1 MRVLTFTSLFPNSE
15 APTHGIFVYQRSA
28 HLARRAGN
36 EVQVVSP
43 VPYFP
48 RWLNFKRWHTI
59 SEIPAQEQ
67 IGELTV
73 YHPRYLLLPRI
84 SMPFHGWSM
93 FATSLPV
100 ARRLHG
106 RFKFDYIDAHYVF
119 PDGFAAVLLGRSLK
133 LPVIVTARGTD
144 INVFP
149 TFRLIR
155 PMIRWTLRQASGIIA
170 VSAALKR
177 SMIELGMPPD
187 KILVIGNGVDLQRF
201 DLMDHSVARQR
212 LGLTEYGPIL
222 VCVAALKPQKGHQ
235 VLISAVA
242 ELALCHPTLKL
253 YILGEGEYRS
263 SLEKLICE
271 KGLEKRVVLKGIRPN
286 EELKLWYNAAD
297 LSCLVSAREGWPN
310 VITESLAC
318 GTPVLATRVGGIPE
332 ILNSEELGI
341 LVNETVESIAAGL
354 KRALAKNWN
363 REAIAL
369 QTRTRTWDHVAAE
382 VEEVF
387 RRDSTPEQ
395 PPQANPAQGP
405 QGSS

>member
-15 APTHGIFVYQRSA
+15 APTHGIFVYQRSV
-28 HLARRAGN
+28 HLARRPGN

-73 YHPRYLLLPRI
+73 YHPRYPLLPRI

-100 ARRLHG
+100 ARRLHD
-106 RFKFDYIDAHYVF
+106 RLKFDCIDAHYVF
-119 PDGFAAVLLGRSLK
+119 PDGFAAVLLGKSLK

-144 INVFP
+144 MNVFP
-149 TFRLIR
+149 SFRLIR

-177 SMIELGMPPD
+177 SMVELGTPPD
-187 KILVIGNGVDLQRF
+187 KIQVISNGVDLQRF
-201 DLMDHSVARQR
+201 GLMDHSVARRR
-212 LGLTEYGPIL
+212 LGLTEDGPIL
-222 VCVAALKPQKGHQ
+222 VSVAALKPQKGHQ

-242 ELALCHPTLKL
+242 ELAQCHPSLKL
-253 YILGEGEYRS
+253 YILGEGEYRNN
-263 SLEKLICE
+263 LEKLICE
-271 KGLEKRVVLKGIRPN
+271 KRLQKRVVLKGIRPN

-332 ILNSEELGI
+332 ILHSEELGI

-354 KRALAKNWN
+354 ERALAKNWN
-363 REAIAL
+363 RESIAL

-387 RRDSTPEQ
+387 RRNSMPGQ
-395 PPQANPAQGP
+395 PSRANRV
-405 QGSS
+405 